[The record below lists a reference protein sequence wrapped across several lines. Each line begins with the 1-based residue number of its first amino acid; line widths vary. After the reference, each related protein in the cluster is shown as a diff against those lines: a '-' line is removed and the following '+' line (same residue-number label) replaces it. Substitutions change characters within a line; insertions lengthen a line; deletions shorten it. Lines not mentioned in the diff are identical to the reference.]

1 MKSTEIK
8 IGGSVGR
15 AGGELWLADGSIQ
28 QRRAGQPHKFSSL
41 AHAVVLL
48 KDSLQLSMKGRSY
61 YSLDVGTKAKS

>member
-41 AHAVVLL
+41 AHIVVLL
-48 KDSLQLSMKGRSY
+48 NRFLAIVHEGKDLLFTRRR
-61 YSLDVGTKAKS
+61 D